1 MHSLVG
7 SVIGGYLYALVAN
20 VLSLVLPTSLLSY
33 RDAIMF
39 VIVISFL
46 VLKPEGLVRGSY
58 EEERVG

>member
-1 MHSLVG
+1 
-7 SVIGGYLYALVAN
+7 
-20 VLSLVLPTSLLSY
+20 VLPTSLLSY